1 MAMVHNYGVVS
12 LLLLVLLLPLALLA
26 LMPVMLVQRYREESA
41 VVEATRRAMLPIVG
55 RSAATCGSN

>member
-1 MAMVHNYGVVS
+1 MVHNYGVVS